1 MEKIKTLS
9 ELAVGESCIIDRLAT
24 EGSMRRRLLDVGMSV
39 GTHVTCV
46 GESPFGDPRAYLV
59 RGSKIAIRQIDS
71 EGILVIG
78 L

>member
-1 MEKIKTLS
+1 MKEEKRLS
-9 ELAVGESCIIDRLAT
+9 ELSVGECAVIAGLDEACA
-24 EGSMRRRLLDVGMSV
+24 MRRRLLDVGFMP
-39 GTHVTCV
+39 GTQISCI
-46 GESPFGDPRAYLV
+46 GKSPFGDPRAYLV